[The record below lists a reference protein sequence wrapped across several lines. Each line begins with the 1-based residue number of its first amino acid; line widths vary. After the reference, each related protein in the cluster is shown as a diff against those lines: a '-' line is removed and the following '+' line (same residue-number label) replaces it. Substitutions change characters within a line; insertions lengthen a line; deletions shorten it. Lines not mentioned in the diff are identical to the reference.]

1 MTKYN
6 NGPYPTGKNAVDEK
20 KIRKVKLLG
29 RIATIMCILMYVSY
43 IPQIIANFL
52 GHPVSPIQPL
62 VAMINATLWTGYGLV
77 MVGQK
82 LLRIGQ

>member
-43 IPQIIANFL
+43 IPQIIANFS

-62 VAMINATLWTGYGLV
+62 VAMTNATLWTGYGWAKTFKT
-77 MVGQK
+77 GQ
-82 LLRIGQ
+82 